1 MVERQKALVVC
12 PGRGTY
18 GKAEL
23 GYLTRF
29 HSDKGEL
36 IDAFD
41 RLRAE
46 RGQPTLSDLDG
57 ADRFSPALH
66 TRGDIASPLI
76 FAASYAD
83 FLAIDRSRFD
93 IAAVTG
99 NSMGWYTALAVGGSV
114 GAEQGFRIIDAMGE
128 NSQAGEAGGQVLLT
142 LVDEEWRELPGLR
155 EQVFALTR
163 SINARDSCRLYESI
177 ELGGMIV
184 LAGNEPGLAA
194 LLAEAPPTPT
204 REPLRLVNHGPF
216 HTPLMAGSSERALAQ
231 LPSAWFGSPEVSMI
245 DGRGHV
251 WRPFASRPEA
261 LHDYTFAAQILETYD
276 FTRAIQVAVKEHAP
290 DRIVLLGPGD
300 TLGGAIAQALIAIQW
315 RGLRSK
321 ADFQQMQSEE
331 PFLISMGREDQRALA
346 THRGSSEVVE
356 TAALEI

>member
-1 MVERQKALVVC
+1 VAERESVLVVC

-23 GYLTRF
+23 GYLKRF
-29 HSDKGEL
+29 HAKNGDLVTS
-36 IDAFD
+36 FD
-41 RLRAE
+41 RIRLE
-46 RGQPTLSDLDG
+46 RGQPTISELDG
-57 ADRFSPALH
+57 AERFSPALH

-83 FLAIDRSRFD
+83 FLAIDRSRFG

-99 NSMGWYTALAVGGSV
+99 NSMGWYTTLAVAGAV

-128 NSQAGEAGGQVLLT
+128 NSQAGEPGGQVLIS
-142 LVDEEWRELPGLR
+142 LVDEGWGVIPELR
-155 EQVFALTR
+155 EQVLALAAQ
-163 SINARDSCRLYESI
+163 IGAREGCSLFVSI

-184 LAGNEPGLAA
+184 FAGNEPGLAA
-194 LLAEAPPTPT
+194 LLAEAPPTPA
-204 REPLRLVNHGPF
+204 RDPMRLVNHGPF
-216 HTPLMAGSSERALAQ
+216 HTPLMTGSSERALAQ
-231 LPSAWFGSPEVSMI
+231 LPVGWFGSPDRPMV

-251 WRPFASRPEA
+251 WRPYASDPAA
-261 LHDYTFAAQILETYD
+261 LHDYTFVHQILETYD
-276 FTRAIQVAVKEHAP
+276 FTRAIQVAVREHAP

-321 ADFQQMQSEE
+321 SDFQEMQSAD

-346 THRGSSEVVE
+346 TG
-356 TAALEI
+356 